1 MNVLVREVL
10 FPSFHIA
17 LSSSSYL
24 STLSI
29 PCSLLVVFLALLHAL
44 EKNSQ
49 YSFDAFFQKRF
60 FLSIIETAWKI
71 SRWCFVLR
79 FVVS

>member
-24 STLSI
+24 SVYPLE
-29 PCSLLVVFLALLHAL
+29 SLFVVSLAPLHVL

-49 YSFDAFFQKRF
+49 YSSDAFFQKRY
-60 FLSIIETAWKI
+60 FLSIETAWKI
-71 SRWCFVLR
+71 GRWCFVLR